1 MRLFS
6 KGIKLHKDLD
16 IDFSVST
23 QNVTGDVYTFLCY
36 AGQEY
41 ELLIKEGSRIE
52 KYTKIAVADGI
63 PIYAS
68 VTGEFC
74 GVCTFESGDVT
85 VIAAHIKNS
94 GEYTPPF
101 SALSHTDIPSS
112 PAELLDLFKNAAI
125 IDTFNKDY
133 LCNTFGKYLT
143 CDSLLLFAVD
153 DNPYVV
159 TSCAVMCDFEEEVL
173 EGLSI
178 ITRSLKIKNA
188 VIMMQKNFK
197 TAQFFKKRYADIKV
211 MRATD
216 KYPARLNALIYAKK
230 NNSLIITPE
239 TCRAVYRAAVFKE
252 PCVTKTVTVWGD
264 AIQKPAAAQI
274 PIGTTCGELLDMFES
289 YTQIDKIVANGVMN
303 GYLIMPNDIITPF
316 IDSITVMSDC
326 AKMQQKGCITC
337 GRCTAVCPV
346 GLAPYYVLRRAAREG
361 SEKSYFN
368 FDLCQKCGCCSYV
381 CPANIPLDT
390 YIKLYN
396 DERSKA
402 DVQE

>member
-23 QNVTGDVYTFLCY
+23 QNVSGDVYTFLCY

-41 ELLIKEGSRIE
+41 ELLIKEGSRVE

-289 YTQIDKIVANGVMN
+289 HTQIGKIVANGVMN

-361 SEKSYFN
+361 SSKAYFN
-368 FDLCQKCGCCSYV
+368 FDLCLKCGCCSYV

-402 DVQE
+402 DAQK